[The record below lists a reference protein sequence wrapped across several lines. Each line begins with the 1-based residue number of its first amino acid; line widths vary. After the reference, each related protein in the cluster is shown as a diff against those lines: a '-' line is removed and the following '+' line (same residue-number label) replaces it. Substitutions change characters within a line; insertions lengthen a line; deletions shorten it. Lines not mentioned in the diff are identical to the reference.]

1 MSWASDNVEAY
12 DDILHK
18 AIVARIQAELTANG
32 FDGMCT
38 DTITAIVESISQAI
52 DSKPYN
58 ALLDWS
64 TKHISECERDY
75 FDDMVNSAE
84 YRMHTNGLHKGP
96 MR

>member
-1 MSWASDNVEAY
+1 MSWASHNVEAY

-38 DTITAIVESISQAI
+38 DTITAIVESISQAT

-64 TKHISECERDY
+64 TKQVSECERDH
-75 FDDMVNSAE
+75 FADMVDSAE
-84 YRMHTNGLHKGP
+84 YKGAL
-96 MR
+96 

>member
-18 AIVARIQAELTANG
+18 AIVARIQAELAANG

-38 DTITAIVESISQAI
+38 DTITAIVESISQAT
-52 DSKPYN
+52 DGNPYN

-64 TKHISECERDY
+64 TKQVSECERDH
-75 FDDMVNSAE
+75 FDDMADSAE
-84 YRMHTNGLHKGP
+84 YR
-96 MR
+96 

>member
-1 MSWASDNVEAY
+1 MSWASHNVEAY

-52 DSKPYN
+52 DRS
-58 ALLDWS
+58 L
-64 TKHISECERDY
+64 T
-75 FDDMVNSAE
+75 
-84 YRMHTNGLHKGP
+84 MHYWIGLQS
-96 MR
+96 R

>member
-1 MSWASDNVEAY
+1 M
-12 DDILHK
+12 
-18 AIVARIQAELTANG
+18 ARIQAELADNG

-64 TKHISECERDY
+64 TKHISECERDR
-75 FDDMVNSAE
+75 FDDMVDSAE
-84 YRMHTNGLHKGP
+84 YR
-96 MR
+96 

>member
-1 MSWASDNVEAY
+1 MSWASHNVEAY
-12 DDILHK
+12 DDILHE

-58 ALLDWS
+58 ALLD
-64 TKHISECERDY
+64 
-75 FDDMVNSAE
+75 
-84 YRMHTNGLHKGP
+84 
-96 MR
+96 